1 MVTVWS
7 SPIFGVRVHEGD
19 NHDRRRIRIR
29 VRDQSRRM
37 DQLFS
42 LGYVSGTIR
51 DAGEAWARFAL
62 AFEST
67 GAISS
72 RPKFLPD
79 NFTLALIGT
88 LAMAGPLPQRG
99 GGDPVDHL
107 ADVAIALLF
116 FLRGASR
123 GSCRVGELHYSQW
136 V

>member
-51 DAGEAWARFAL
+51 DAGRGMGKIRPP
-62 AFEST
+62 AFKST

-72 RPKFLPD
+72 RPKFPPD
-79 NFTLALIGT
+79 NFTLALIET
-88 LAMAGPLPQRG
+88 LAMADPLPRRG
-99 GGDPVDHL
+99 GG
-107 ADVAIALLF
+107 
-116 FLRGASR
+116 
-123 GSCRVGELHYSQW
+123 
-136 V
+136 